1 MRDRKGSQPQ
11 SFRRPPLPTSLRER
25 PPHKGRG
32 REPEPWGGGSQGW
45 GPEEGGWLQSVGL
58 RAEGDSA
65 LTRQVFRRLPGP
77 DSSPRVRSVPAGA
90 PSARLGPQVS
100 LAQRRPRASGVLR
113 TSPVALGERA
123 RCLQSEVTQ
132 SGRVGAQD
140 TCASHGGHTEGSRV
154 RDAPVWHKR
163 GSTTHHRSV
172 GLMAGVGTP
181 TLSVPPRRGLEVT
194 AESCLSIPVVFPR
207 KQAARIQSRMLSG
220 RPVSPG
226 GQLDSRQ
233 NLRDHSWTSF
243 VSALN
248 LGPSFLKAVARSR
261 SGGNSRGSELL

>member
-1 MRDRKGSQPQ
+1 MRERKESQPQ

-58 RAEGDSA
+58 QAEGDSA

-140 TCASHGGHTEGSRV
+140 TCAGHGGHTEGSRV

-172 GLMAGVGTP
+172 GLMAGVRTP
-181 TLSVPPRRGLEVT
+181 TLSVPPRRGLEVR
-194 AESCLSIPVVFPR
+194 AESCLSDT
-207 KQAARIQSRMLSG
+207 SC
-220 RPVSPG
+220 VS
-226 GQLDSRQ
+226 QE
-233 NLRDHSWTSF
+233 
-243 VSALN
+243 A
-248 LGPSFLKAVARSR
+248 
-261 SGGNSRGSELL
+261 SGGENPVQDALWEAGVPWRSTGLPPESQGPLLD